1 LCPDPFRVREPN
13 KAPRSLKIAQP
24 FKAGVLKGVETSPAR
39 DERTACRPSGT
50 LFSFTFEDPSAK
62 ALGYFR
68 IVLWPLSPIAAQRP
82 LPTFAE
88 ARLSIMARRIL
99 NAAMEALRIFRS
111 LDKTQRA
118 TFLACFLGWTL
129 DALDFFL
136 LTFVVKDVAAEFS
149 VSIVKVTFAITLTL
163 MMRPL
168 GALIFGLLGD
178 RFGRR
183 VPLMVDI
190 IFYSLME
197 LLTAFSPNYTI
208 FLVFRALYGVGMG
221 GEWGLGASLAMES
234 LPARARGLASGVL
247 QQGYAFGFLLAA
259 VVYWVVFP
267 HFGWR
272 ALFVVGALPALLVI
286 YIRAHVPE
294 SPVWERQQTTG
305 SPSLG
310 FGRFMKEHW
319 RLFIYAVL
327 LMTAF
332 NYMSHGTQDLY
343 PTFLQKQRGLSVNQT
358 ASIAIIYNLGAI
370 CGGTL
375 LGYLSQNLGRRRTI
389 MIAAVLGIFLIPVWI
404 LSPTIPLLI
413 VGGFF
418 MQFMVQG
425 AWGVVPVHLNELSP
439 PAWRGTFPGVV
450 YQLGNFFSANAA
462 MLQAKLAEH
471 FVRPNGQPNYALTMA
486 CVTLA
491 VFLVLIF
498 LAAIG
503 REERGREF

>member
-1 LCPDPFRVREPN
+1 V
-13 KAPRSLKIAQP
+13 
-24 FKAGVLKGVETSPAR
+24 
-39 DERTACRPSGT
+39 
-50 LFSFTFEDPSAK
+50 
-62 ALGYFR
+62 
-68 IVLWPLSPIAAQRP
+68 
-82 LPTFAE
+82 
-88 ARLSIMARRIL
+88 
-99 NAAMEALRIFRS
+99 EALEIYRA
-111 LDKTQRA
+111 LDRVQRR

-136 LTFVVKDVAAEFS
+136 LTFVIKDVAAEFS
-149 VSIVKVTFAITLTL
+149 VSIVRITFAITLTL

-183 VPLMVDI
+183 GPLMIDI

-197 LLTAFSPNYTI
+197 LLTAFAPSYTV
-208 FLVFRALYGVGMG
+208 FLIFRALYGIGMG

-259 VVYWVVFP
+259 VIYWLVYP

-272 ALFVVGALPALLVI
+272 PLFVVGALPALLVI
-286 YIRAHVPE
+286 YIRMHVPE
-294 SPVWERQQTTG
+294 SPVWREQQRKAQQ
-305 SPSLG
+305 SLG
-310 FGRFMKEHW
+310 VGTLVREHW
-319 RLFIYAVL
+319 RLIIYSIL

-343 PTFLQKQRGLSVNQT
+343 PTFLQKQRGFSVNQT
-358 ASIAIIYNLGAI
+358 APIAIIYNLGAI

-375 LGYLSQNLGRRRTI
+375 LGYYSQRWGRRRMI
-389 MIAAVLGIFLIPVWI
+389 IIAAALGLLLIPAWVFSPTMPFLIA
-404 LSPTIPLLI
+404 
-413 VGGFF
+413 GGFF

-425 AWGVVPVHLNELSP
+425 AWGVVPIHLNELSP

-462 MLQAKLAEH
+462 MVQAKLAEH
-471 FVRPNGQPNYALTMA
+471 FVRPNGQPDYALTMA
-486 CVTLA
+486 LVTA
-491 VFLVLIF
+491 TVFVVLII
-498 LAAIG
+498 LASIG
-503 REERGREF
+503 REARGIEF

>member
-1 LCPDPFRVREPN
+1 
-13 KAPRSLKIAQP
+13 
-24 FKAGVLKGVETSPAR
+24 
-39 DERTACRPSGT
+39 
-50 LFSFTFEDPSAK
+50 
-62 ALGYFR
+62 
-68 IVLWPLSPIAAQRP
+68 
-82 LPTFAE
+82 
-88 ARLSIMARRIL
+88 
-99 NAAMEALRIFRS
+99 MEAWRLFRS

-168 GALIFGLLGD
+168 GALLFGLLGD

-183 VPLMVDI
+183 IPLMVDI

-197 LLTAFSPNYTI
+197 LLTAFSPNYTV
-208 FLVFRALYGVGMG
+208 FLIFRALYGIGMG
-221 GEWGLGASLAMES
+221 GEWGLGASLVMES
-234 LPARARGLASGVL
+234 LPAKARGLASGIL
-247 QQGYAFGFLLAA
+247 QQGYALGFLLAA
-259 VVYWVVFP
+259 VVYWLVFP

-272 ALFVVGALPALLVI
+272 ALFVVGALPALLVL

-294 SPVWERQQTTG
+294 SAVWQRQRKTAG
-305 SPSLG
+305 ASLG
-310 FGRFMKEHW
+310 VIPFVQEHG
-319 RLFIYAVL
+319 RLFVYAVL

-375 LGYLSQNLGRRRTI
+375 LGHFSQSWGRRRTI
-389 MIAAVLGIFLIPVWI
+389 MIAAFLGILLIPVWI
-404 LSPTIPLLI
+404 FSPTLPLLI
-413 VGGFF
+413 AGGFF

-439 PAWRGTFPGVV
+439 PTWRGTFPGLV
-450 YQLGNFFSANAA
+450 YSLGNFLGATAA

-471 FVRPNGQPNYALTMA
+471 FVRPNGQPDYALTMA
-486 CVTLA
+486 CVTLV
-491 VFLVLIF
+491 VFVVLIL

-503 REERGREF
+503 REKRGIEF